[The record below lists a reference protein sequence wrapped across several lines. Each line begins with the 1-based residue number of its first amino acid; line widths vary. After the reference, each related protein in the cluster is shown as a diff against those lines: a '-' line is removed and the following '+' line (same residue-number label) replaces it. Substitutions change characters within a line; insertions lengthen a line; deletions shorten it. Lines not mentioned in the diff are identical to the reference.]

1 MYTLKVV
8 SGCSLFYLEMQGT
21 CICSKFAI
29 IIILTRL
36 KVPSKTLQKKDIVKL
51 VVVIVDDVDV
61 MCV

>member
-1 MYTLKVV
+1 
-8 SGCSLFYLEMQGT
+8 MQGT

-51 VVVIVDDVDV
+51 IVVVIVDDVDV